1 MYDNLL
7 VEEILSQIL
16 TAISRIGYRFKPVK
30 NADYFL
36 DSEQGLEKLD
46 SICMALITIGE
57 SLKNLDKITGKELL
71 SKYSAINWKRIMGMR
86 DIISHHY
93 FDLDAEI
100 VFDVCQNKLIPL
112 KSIIEKMLNDISS
125 Q

>member
-1 MYDNLL
+1 
-7 VEEILSQIL
+7 
-16 TAISRIGYRFKPVK
+16 
-30 NADYFL
+30 
-36 DSEQGLEKLD
+36 
-46 SICMALITIGE
+46 
-57 SLKNLDKITGKELL
+57 
-71 SKYSAINWKRIMGMR
+71 MGMR

-100 VFDVCQNKLIPL
+100 VFDVCQNKLISL

>member
-1 MYDNLL
+1 M
-7 VEEILSQIL
+7 
-16 TAISRIGYRFKPVK
+16 K
-30 NADYFL
+30 NADYFF